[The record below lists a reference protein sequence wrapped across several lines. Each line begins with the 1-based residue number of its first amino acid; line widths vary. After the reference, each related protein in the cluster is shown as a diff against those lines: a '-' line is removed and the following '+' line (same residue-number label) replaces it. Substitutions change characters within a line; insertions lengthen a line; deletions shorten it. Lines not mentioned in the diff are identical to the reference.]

1 MTRARDIR
9 PGPDP
14 RPEIRTISPCS
25 HATRDEIA
33 MYDMYPWNRSEDAED
48 EAADALQ
55 TALDRRD
62 NGGAPTR

>member
-1 MTRARDIR
+1 MR
-9 PGPDP
+9 
-14 RPEIRTISPCS
+14 
-25 HATRDEIA
+25 IA
-33 MYDMYPWNRSEDAED
+33 MYDMYPWNRSEETED